1 MKVIDAKFYKSVFKK
16 ASLPTGQIPEIAFSG
31 RSNVGKSSLI
41 NTLINRKG
49 IAKTSSTPGRTQS
62 INFIDINNSL
72 YFVDL
77 PGYGYAKV
85 PVSVTR
91 NWGPMIETYLK
102 GRETLKAVVLIM
114 DVRRIPGIEEQ
125 NFIDWLKLYQRKPV
139 LVLTKADKLSKSA
152 QKKQRQAI
160 GTALD
165 VNEAELILFSAK
177 TRLGKPEVWSAIER
191 AVFDEH
197 RERN

>member
-16 ASLPTGQIPEIAFSG
+16 SSLPTGQIPEIAFSG

-85 PVSVTR
+85 PDSVKKDWR
-91 NWGPMIETYLK
+91 QLIEGYLEK
-102 GRETLKAVVLIM
+102 RENLKLVILII
-114 DVRRIPGIEEQ
+114 DSRRDPREDEAQ
-125 NFIDWLKLYQRKPV
+125 FADWLKLNGISYAV
-139 LVLTKADKLSKSA
+139 VITKIDKLKKGKRLKSYSA
-152 QKKQRQAI
+152 WQKFL
-160 GTALD
+160 GVENVLP
-165 VNEAELILFSAK
+165 FSAV
-177 TRLGKPEVWSAIER
+177 TGEGKGGIWSIIEQHLN
-191 AVFDEH
+191 AK
-197 RERN
+197 

>member
-62 INFIDINNSL
+62 INFIDINDSL

-77 PGYGYAKV
+77 PGYGYARV
-85 PVSVTR
+85 PDSVKKD
-91 NWGPMIETYLK
+91 WQHLIEGYLEK
-102 GRETLKAVVLIM
+102 RENLKLVILII
-114 DVRRIPGIEEQ
+114 DSRRDPREEEAQ
-125 NFIDWLKLYQRKPV
+125 FADWLKLNGISYAV
-139 LVLTKADKLSKSA
+139 VITKIDKLKKGKRLKSYSA
-152 QKKQRQAI
+152 WQKFL
-160 GTALD
+160 GVENVLP
-165 VNEAELILFSAK
+165 FSAV
-177 TRLGKPEVWSAIER
+177 TGEGKGGIWSIIEQHLN
-191 AVFDEH
+191 AK
-197 RERN
+197 

>member
-62 INFIDINNSL
+62 INFIDINDAL

-77 PGYGYAKV
+77 PGYGYARV
-85 PVSVTR
+85 PDSVKKD
-91 NWGPMIETYLK
+91 WQHLIEGYLEK
-102 GRETLKAVVLIM
+102 RENLKLVILII
-114 DVRRIPGIEEQ
+114 DSRRDPREEEAQ
-125 NFIDWLKLYQRKPV
+125 FADWLKLNGISYAV
-139 LVLTKADKLSKSA
+139 VITKIDKLKKGKRLKSYSA
-152 QKKQRQAI
+152 WQKFL
-160 GTALD
+160 GVENVLP
-165 VNEAELILFSAK
+165 FSAV
-177 TRLGKPEVWSAIER
+177 TGEGKGGIWSIIEQHLN
-191 AVFDEH
+191 AK
-197 RERN
+197 

>member
-16 ASLPTGQIPEIAFSG
+16 SSLPTGQIPEIAFSG

-77 PGYGYAKV
+77 PGYGYA
-85 PVSVTR
+85 
-91 NWGPMIETYLK
+91 
-102 GRETLKAVVLIM
+102 
-114 DVRRIPGIEEQ
+114 RIPDSVKKDWRQLIEGYLEKRENLKLVILIIDSRRDPREDEAQ
-125 NFIDWLKLYQRKPV
+125 FADWLKLNGISYAV
-139 LVLTKADKLSKSA
+139 VITKIDKLKKGKRLKSYSA
-152 QKKQRQAI
+152 WQKFL
-160 GTALD
+160 GVENVLP
-165 VNEAELILFSAK
+165 FSAV
-177 TRLGKPEVWSAIER
+177 TGEGKGGIWSIIEQHLN
-191 AVFDEH
+191 AK
-197 RERN
+197 

>member
-77 PGYGYAKV
+77 PGYGYARV
-85 PVSVTR
+85 PDSVKKDWR
-91 NWGPMIETYLK
+91 QLIEGYLEK
-102 GRETLKAVVLIM
+102 RENLKLVILII
-114 DVRRIPGIEEQ
+114 DSRRDPREEEAQ
-125 NFIDWLKLYQRKPV
+125 FADWLKLNGISYAV
-139 LVLTKADKLSKSA
+139 VITKIDKLKKGKRLKSYSA
-152 QKKQRQAI
+152 WQKFL
-160 GTALD
+160 GVENVLP
-165 VNEAELILFSAK
+165 FSAV
-177 TRLGKPEVWSAIER
+177 TGEGKGGIWSIIEQHLN
-191 AVFDEH
+191 AK
-197 RERN
+197 

>member
-1 MKVIDAKFYKSVFKK
+1 MRVIDAKFYKSVFKK

-77 PGYGYAKV
+77 PGYGYARV
-85 PVSVTR
+85 PDSVKKD
-91 NWGPMIETYLK
+91 WQHLIEGYLEK
-102 GRETLKAVVLIM
+102 RENLKLVILII
-114 DVRRIPGIEEQ
+114 DSRRDPREDEAQ
-125 NFIDWLKLYQRKPV
+125 FADWLKLNGISYAV
-139 LVLTKADKLSKSA
+139 VITKIDKLKKGKRLKSYSA
-152 QKKQRQAI
+152 WQKFL
-160 GTALD
+160 GVENVLP
-165 VNEAELILFSAK
+165 FSAV
-177 TRLGKPEVWSAIER
+177 TGEGKGGIWSIIEQHLN
-191 AVFDEH
+191 AK
-197 RERN
+197 

>member
-16 ASLPTGQIPEIAFSG
+16 SSLPTGQIPEIAFSG

-77 PGYGYAKV
+77 PGYGYARV
-85 PVSVTR
+85 PDSVKKDWR
-91 NWGPMIETYLK
+91 QLIEGYLEK
-102 GRETLKAVVLIM
+102 RENLKLVILII
-114 DVRRIPGIEEQ
+114 DSRRDPREDEAQ
-125 NFIDWLKLYQRKPV
+125 FADWLKLNGISYAV
-139 LVLTKADKLSKSA
+139 VITKIDKLKKGKRLKSYSA
-152 QKKQRQAI
+152 WQKFL
-160 GTALD
+160 GVENVLP
-165 VNEAELILFSAK
+165 FSAV
-177 TRLGKPEVWSAIER
+177 TGDGKGGIWSIIEQHLN
-191 AVFDEH
+191 AK
-197 RERN
+197 

>member
-62 INFIDINNSL
+62 INFIDINDSL

-77 PGYGYAKV
+77 PGYGYARV
-85 PVSVTR
+85 PDSVKKD
-91 NWGPMIETYLK
+91 WQHLIEGYLEK
-102 GRETLKAVVLIM
+102 RENLKLVILII
-114 DVRRIPGIEEQ
+114 DSRRDPREEEAQ
-125 NFIDWLKLYQRKPV
+125 FADWLKLNGISYAV
-139 LVLTKADKLSKSA
+139 VITKIDKLKKGKRLKSYSA
-152 QKKQRQAI
+152 WQKFL
-160 GTALD
+160 GVENVLP
-165 VNEAELILFSAK
+165 FSAV
-177 TRLGKPEVWSAIER
+177 TGEGKGGIWSIIEQHLN
-191 AVFDEH
+191 DK
-197 RERN
+197 

>member
-62 INFIDINNSL
+62 INFIDINDSL

-77 PGYGYAKV
+77 PGYGYARV
-85 PVSVTR
+85 PDSVKKD
-91 NWGPMIETYLK
+91 WQQLIEGYLEK
-102 GRETLKAVVLIM
+102 RENLKLVILII
-114 DVRRIPGIEEQ
+114 DSRRDPREDEAQ
-125 NFIDWLKLYQRKPV
+125 FADWLKLNGISYAV
-139 LVLTKADKLSKSA
+139 VITKIDKLKKGKRLKSYSA
-152 QKKQRQAI
+152 WQKFL
-160 GTALD
+160 GVENVLP
-165 VNEAELILFSAK
+165 FSAV
-177 TRLGKPEVWSAIER
+177 TGEGKGGIWSIIEQHLN
-191 AVFDEH
+191 AK
-197 RERN
+197 